1 MTVLTVVVS
10 ARLEVALLDIVVVFG
25 HVFVLDVVRVAIAEM
40 HLGHE
45 VVLAALVTVVYVL
58 LV

>member
-1 MTVLTVVVS
+1 MVC